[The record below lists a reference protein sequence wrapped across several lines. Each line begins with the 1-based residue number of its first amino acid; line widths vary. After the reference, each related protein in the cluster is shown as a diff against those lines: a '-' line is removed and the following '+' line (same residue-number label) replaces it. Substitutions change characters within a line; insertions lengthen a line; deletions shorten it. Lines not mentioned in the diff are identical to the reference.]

1 MRGGRSRWASRSPAD
16 IYWQAMMCVAA
27 IEREGGRET
36 GRINANANCG
46 KCSRKE
52 RNTIMCAAY
61 EAASSTPI
69 PPHSHLHDLSLIVR
83 LIEAQIHLRT

>member
-1 MRGGRSRWASRSPAD
+1 MGCAGKGRWATRSAAD
-16 IYWQAMMCVAA
+16 IYWQAMMCVTAT
-27 IEREGGRET
+27 EREGGRET

-61 EAASSTPI
+61 EAASSI
-69 PPHSHLHDLSLIVR
+69 ASPP
-83 LIEAQIHLRT
+83 